1 MQISISKFM
10 GVVTGIVI
18 LGLIAAF
25 GYFVYTVFF
34 TASVTTAAPSLD
46 NINTNV
52 LGPKAQKAA
61 SVLVNAHDRISL
73 KKKDLSYTESKLFNS
88 FTEVPG
94 SVPLSE
100 SRGRPDPFVPYV
112 AP

>member
-1 MQISISKFM
+1 MQISISKFT
-10 GVVTGIVI
+10 GVVTGILSLGVVI
-18 LGLIAAF
+18 AF
-25 GYFVYTVFF
+25 GYFTFNLFFGGDNVADVPTV
-34 TASVTTAAPSLD
+34 TS
-46 NINTNV
+46 INLTI

-61 SVLVNAHDRISL
+61 AVLVNASDKVTL
-73 KKKDLSYTESKLFNS
+73 KKKDIAFTESSLYKS
-88 FTEVPG
+88 FTETPD